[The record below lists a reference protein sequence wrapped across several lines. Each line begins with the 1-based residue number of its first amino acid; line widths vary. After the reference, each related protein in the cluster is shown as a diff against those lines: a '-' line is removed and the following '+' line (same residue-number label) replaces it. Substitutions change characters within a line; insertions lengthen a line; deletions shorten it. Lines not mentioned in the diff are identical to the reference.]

1 VWQFLGL
8 EREDREAK
16 NPIPQERD
24 VAGEAKIAGVRE
36 IRGEEMEGAVEQYVF
51 VRLHAREGEES
62 AVEEALREVT
72 GPSREEVG
80 CLSFHTFRSM
90 RDRRLFF
97 IHSRWVGEAA
107 FQKHAELPH
116 TVRFLERVDAL
127 LDQPRDVTRTEM
139 IE

>member
-1 VWQFLGL
+1 
-8 EREDREAK
+8 
-16 NPIPQERD
+16 
-24 VAGEAKIAGVRE
+24 
-36 IRGEEMEGAVEQYVF
+36 MEQYTF
-51 VRLHAREGEES
+51 VRLHALEGEEKN
-62 AVEEALREVT
+62 VEEALRDVAAPT
-72 GPSREEVG
+72 REEAG

-90 RDRRLFF
+90 RDPRLFF
-97 IHSRWVGEAA
+97 IHSQWVDADA